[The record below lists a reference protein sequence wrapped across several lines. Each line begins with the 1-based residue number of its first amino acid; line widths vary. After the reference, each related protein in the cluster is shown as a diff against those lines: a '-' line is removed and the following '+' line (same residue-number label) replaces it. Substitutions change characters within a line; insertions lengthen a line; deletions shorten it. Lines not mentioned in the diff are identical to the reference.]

1 MSGHLRT
8 SGSHGECL
16 RGIKKL
22 ERGEKKVD
30 EWRDLWWPK
39 VGGGG

>member
-22 ERGEKKVD
+22 ERGEKKAD
-30 EWRDLWWPK
+30 EWRDLWWLK